1 MKYIYTI
8 FILSLAIS
16 CNIDEVY
23 VDVYDPVQ
31 DRIDSMEQRKTDK
44 NIIYSY
50 LDNNNI
56 TSYDTTSSGVF
67 YTVIDEGDSILYPE
81 INDILSINIA
91 GYYTNDSI
99 FFTNDTIDLIIFE
112 SLGFI
117 KTKILPF
124 AIVALFGIAFFAVS
138 ARIWLPGDMM
148 SPAPMN

>member
-31 DRIDSMEQRKTDK
+31 DIIDSMEQRKTDK

-56 TSYDTTSSGVF
+56 TSYDTTNSGVF
-67 YTVIDEGDSILYPE
+67 YSVIEEGDSILYPE
-81 INDILSINIA
+81 INDINTARYNAA
-91 GYYTNDSI
+91 GNGLQTAGLVFGGASPGSPGI
-99 FFTNDTIDLIIFE
+99 FDETEEYNGTAWTEKMI
-112 SLGFI
+112 
-117 KTKILPF
+117 
-124 AIVALFGIAFFAVS
+124 
-138 ARIWLPGDMM
+138 
-148 SPAPMN
+148 